1 MIFGS
6 VWPLG
11 WEGLFLYAFASLR
24 GRWRGD
30 MCRRAVC
37 NVVGRLGDGV
47 RKHVRADAA
56 QRWLLLS
63 VSELWAGAALSLAGF
78 GSGRSVGAR
87 GGDNGDCPAWRWSS
101 IVAFCARLMSAVQFY
116 RNVLRSITHIVAV
129 LLGRFGLD
137 YACCLT
143 ERQTGRLAIC
153 FVSIPRG
160 SGAPFVRSRG
170 GIGLSCFVG
179 SLWDWTFL
187 YGDPDGV
194 RPESVY
200 TKRSAVSS
208 GASFVMACLFVM
220 MPRGVRWGL
229 RAPKPAPKSQ
239 CGSRTAA
246 SLDSPHLIRGVGA
259 FCAVRIV
266 RMRSVSARKPPRAFL
281 YRRCRRS
288 PSARSAGG
296 PPEGR
301 SALPCRKGCC
311 RSTGG
316 WARAGRRGT
325 CQFPPSR
332 P

>member
-78 GSGRSVGAR
+78 ASGRSVGAR

-101 IVAFCARLMSAVQFY
+101 IAAFCARLMSAVQFY

-143 ERQTGRLAIC
+143 RTPNRTACDMFRFYSAGVGSAIRAFSRRYWVILFC
-153 FVSIPRG
+153 WFTLGLDVSLW
-160 SGAPFVRSRG
+160 RSRR
-170 GIGLSCFVG
+170 S
-179 SLWDWTFL
+179 TT
-187 YGDPDGV
+187 GV
-194 RPESVY
+194 RLYE
-200 TKRSAVSS
+200 RSAVSS

-259 FCAVRIV
+259 FCAARIV
-266 RMRSVSARKPPRAFL
+266 WMRSVSARKPPRAFL

>member
-101 IVAFCARLMSAVQFY
+101 IAAFCARLMSAVQFY

-143 ERQTGRLAIC
+143 RTPNRTACDMFRFYSAGVGSAIRAFSRRYWVILLC
-153 FVSIPRG
+153 WFTLGLDVSLW
-160 SGAPFVRSRG
+160 RSRRSTTG
-170 GIGLSCFVG
+170 VRLYEKKRRIEWRFFRYGVLVRYDAAGSPLGAARPQTCAKEPMWKPHCGLSG
-179 SLWDWTFL
+179 L
-187 YGDPDGV
+187 
-194 RPESVY
+194 
-200 TKRSAVSS
+200 SS
-208 GASFVMACLFVM
+208 F
-220 MPRGVRWGL
+220 
-229 RAPKPAPKSQ
+229 
-239 CGSRTAA
+239 
-246 SLDSPHLIRGVGA
+246 DS
-259 FCAVRIV
+259 
-266 RMRSVSARKPPRAFL
+266 
-281 YRRCRRS
+281 
-288 PSARSAGG
+288 
-296 PPEGR
+296 
-301 SALPCRKGCC
+301 
-311 RSTGG
+311 
-316 WARAGRRGT
+316 RRG
-325 CQFPPSR
+325 CLLRGAHSANA
-332 P
+332 